1 MKQFLSRLSFLMILC
16 LIVIIYIFSKANGYT
31 DAYYLRFTTPK
42 QNSLILGTSRAAQA
56 IQPSVL
62 DSILGNRIYN
72 FAFTN
77 RQSPYGS
84 VYYESIKKK
93 INKES
98 KNGIFIV
105 AISPWSISSITEDP
119 NNYKNFR
126 EVDLCLDNT
135 SIVNMNPN
143 IQYLLN
149 NYSEP
154 YYKLLFEKNKSN
166 VFLHNDGWLEVSVE
180 MDSVSVHKRLE
191 TKINTYNNLT
201 NYEFSTYRLG
211 YLENIVN
218 YLQQYGKVYLVRLP
232 VHEKILEIENKI
244 MPDFE
249 DKISAAINHSSGYY
263 NFTTT
268 GHLYS
273 YTDGNHLY
281 KTSGYDISVLIAE
294 LIKNG
299 NKKYNTELSI
309 H

>member
-1 MKQFLSRLSFLMILC
+1 MILC
-16 LIVIIYIFSKANGYT
+16 IILVIYVFSKANGYT

-77 RQSPYGS
+77 SQSPYGS

-105 AISPWSISSITEDP
+105 AVSPWSISSFTEDP

-154 YYKLLFEKNKSN
+154 YYKLLFQKNKSN

-180 MDSVSVHKRLE
+180 MDSISVQKRLE

-201 NYEFSTYRLG
+201 NYGFSTYRLD
-211 YLENIVN
+211 YLEKIVK
-218 YLQQYGKVYLVRLP
+218 YLQEYGKVYLVRLP

-249 DKISAAINHSSGYY
+249 DKIRAAINHSSGYY

-281 KTSGYDISVLIAE
+281 KTSGYDISVIIA
-294 LIKNG
+294 
-299 NKKYNTELSI
+299 
-309 H
+309 